1 LSLGLVASLYFTY
14 TFFFTN
20 VSIEIQIGDSG
31 SLKNMERVGSGTPDF
46 GLSSTTG
53 VHPNPDLPLSSASS
67 CSDVANAVKKEKKRR
82 SNKER
87 AHSPAGSEASLLGQT
102 QLPQQQQQMLGGSIS
117 GMGRS
122 ALSMSATS
130 STLGASVNIPA
141 AMASPQPTSH
151 GADRQKEILRAR
163 RRGQTMILPGSARQN
178 NGTADGYMPAF
189 VHERPVDHQP
199 LLRMP
204 SISSLANRHQQVLSP
219 TPRASFPN
227 GSMVLQSSGSA
238 QISVAQQL
246 ALSPPVGGAALNSSY
261 KSIVLPRDVQPIAVS
276 TSQQQPSTPDFS
288 EAASPTAAR
297 TDVVSPALQ
306 VRGTPPAATSGA
318 VEPQQTVISS
328 ILCGNEA
335 TAVCPARNLRLA
347 TDRWPLC
354 LIILSLFLLS
364 ISAQRLLSFSE
375 RCSAAREA
383 LVERPKLDAVVSVMV
398 SMSNYLEYE
407 TSSIKSSLAVLSLND
422 TDPQLALME
431 PSFVGKSVEIRKQMI
446 RSRIEY
452 AKALELS
459 LTRTNA
465 NFVRSALCTNDR
477 PECRAQEQATLR
489 DVRSI
494 ALSRFQSA
502 KAILESTL
510 PVSDLSPSLTSSPDW
525 SRTSAGATTPRF
537 DSTLAPPHQ
546 GNEPPLSR
554 PTRAPIKPVTATSS
568 TPIFDG
574 IPWAAQRAISG
585 AFMVALVAYILRRG
599 S

>member
-1 LSLGLVASLYFTY
+1 
-14 TFFFTN
+14 
-20 VSIEIQIGDSG
+20 
-31 SLKNMERVGSGTPDF
+31 MEPVGSGTPDF
-46 GLSSTTG
+46 GLSSTSG
-53 VHPNPDLPLSSASS
+53 VHPNPELPLSSASS
-67 CSDVANAVKKEKKRR
+67 CSDVVTAVKREKKRR

-87 AHSPAGSEASLLGQT
+87 AQSPAASEASLLGQT
-102 QLPQQQQQMLGGSIS
+102 QPPQQQQQMLGGSIS

-122 ALSMSATS
+122 TLSMSATS

-163 RRGQTMILPGSARQN
+163 RRGQTMILPGSARLYNHN
-178 NGTADGYMPAF
+178 NGTVDGSMPAF
-189 VHERPVDHQP
+189 AHERPIDHQP

-219 TPRASFPN
+219 TPRSSFPN

-238 QISVAQQL
+238 QLSVAQQL
-246 ALSPPVGGAALNSSY
+246 ALSPPVGGAALNSSH
-261 KSIVLPRDVQPIAVS
+261 KSIVLPRDVQPTAVP
-276 TSQQQPSTPDFS
+276 QQQSPTPDLS
-288 EAASPTAAR
+288 EAASPTAGR

-306 VRGTPPAATSGA
+306 VSGTPPAASSGA
-318 VEPQQTVISS
+318 VEPQQTVITS
-328 ILCGNEA
+328 ILCGNET

-354 LIILSLFLLS
+354 LLILSLFLLS

-375 RCSAAREA
+375 KCSAAREA

-422 TDPQLALME
+422 TDPQLALMD

-452 AKALELS
+452 AKALEVS

-477 PECRAQEQATLR
+477 AECRAQEQATLR

-494 ALSRFQSA
+494 GLSRFQSA
-502 KAILESTL
+502 EVTLESTL
-510 PVSDLSPSLTSSPDW
+510 PVSDLSPSVASSPDW
-525 SRTSAGATTPRF
+525 SRTSAAATTPR
-537 DSTLAPPHQ
+537 STLAPPHQ
-546 GNEPPLSR
+546 GNESPLSR

-574 IPWAAQRAISG
+574 IPWAAQRAISSV
-585 AFMVALVAYILRRG
+585 FMVALVAYIVRRY
-599 S
+599 